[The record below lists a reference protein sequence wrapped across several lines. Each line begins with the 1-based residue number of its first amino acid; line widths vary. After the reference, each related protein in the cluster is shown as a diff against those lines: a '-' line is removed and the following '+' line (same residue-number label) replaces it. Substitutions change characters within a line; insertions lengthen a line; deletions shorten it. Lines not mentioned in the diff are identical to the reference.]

1 MPWAFVDT
9 VKGASL
15 DDYEKVAA
23 ELGAE
28 NVAPDGL
35 LVHVAGEFEGD
46 LRVIEVWDSQQ
57 QYERFRDGQLIPA
70 MVRVLGGNG
79 AFPPE
84 VVRGHET
91 MDVHTLFPEQTSRQ
105 GAGSWRAART
115 SASQARSRLTTVATS
130 SASACAAGRRL
141 FFFFFFFFPPSARS
155 MSRTSWQNRA
165 CQRRAARSNRSGSF
179 STLTRTS
186 SSASTGPT
194 CSIAAAA
201 RAPLG
206 QSPRIKRGA
215 QSGI

>member
-46 LRVIEVWDSQQ
+46 LQVIEVWDSQQ

-79 AFPPE
+79 ALPPE
-84 VVRGHET
+84 VV
-91 MDVHTLFPEQTSRQ
+91 QTQPDDGRPHPVSGAEPQRQ
-105 GAGSWRAART
+105 EGRLLAGSAT
-115 SASQARSRLTTVATS
+115 SASQARSS
-130 SASACAAGRRL
+130 
-141 FFFFFFFFPPSARS
+141 PSR
-155 MSRTSWQNRA
+155 
-165 CQRRAARSNRSGSF
+165 
-179 STLTRTS
+179 
-186 SSASTGPT
+186 
-194 CSIAAAA
+194 
-201 RAPLG
+201 
-206 QSPRIKRGA
+206 
-215 QSGI
+215 